1 LPKSEVRRTA
11 NDDSVVCG
19 GIDRPV
25 TEFLA
30 CGRRESDVE
39 LRKVPQPATNL
50 FPDETASD
58 MTGELASV
66 VAHVMGFIEE
76 QSLRA
81 LETVKR
87 ATLPSPEIVE
97 VRKPLSGRT
106 VALVGGTPRQ
116 RSASVNQGCVCCGL
130 DYGTD
135 RSQAQ
140 RSAFDGLGDWPSVGA
155 NQEERRVG
163 SQPNRVGDSGTGQRV
178 VEPNDSARG
187 SDMRVRS

>member
-1 LPKSEVRRTA
+1 MLKSEAPRAV
-11 NDDSVVCG
+11 NDGSIVCG

-30 CGRRESDVE
+30 YGRRESDVE

-66 VAHVMGFIEE
+66 VAHVRGFIEE

-116 RSASVNQGCVCCGL
+116 QARARLKATMQLEEVIWVPASKRGRVSDLRPLIPNCWGTWVNQGCVCCGL

-135 RSQAQ
+135 RY
-140 RSAFDGLGDWPSVGA
+140 
-155 NQEERRVG
+155 
-163 SQPNRVGDSGTGQRV
+163 
-178 VEPNDSARG
+178 
-187 SDMRVRS
+187 